1 MTITVRPVSPL
12 YLFIADNIPLLPDLE
27 CGKINCE
34 QHDLSKTLY
43 ERPGTTI
50 SKPTYARDNRNC
62 YFFLILFLNVYPCML
77 ILSEQK
83 LDRVLPLHTPT
94 PTMHK
99 VAIAG
104 RINAAFCSHQL
115 LVISSNKYSYDVK
128 IQF

>member
-1 MTITVRPVSPL
+1 
-12 YLFIADNIPLLPDLE
+12 LPDLE
-27 CGKINCE
+27 CGKINGE

-50 SKPTYARDNRNC
+50 SKPTYARDNRIY

-83 LDRVLPLHTPT
+83 LDRVLPLPT

-104 RINAAFCSHQL
+104 RINAAICSHQL
-115 LVISSNKYSYDVK
+115 LVISSIKYYYDVK